1 MEKKPKEIKSEENNL
16 NNNKKNKILDS
27 CSNLTPLKFVKNI
40 ELIYNSSSDEQ
51 DKNDFRI
58 LSNFRKTQER
68 KFDLID
74 FEIKT
79 QNTKILKKIK
89 EITCI
94 KIVIENIFIGLKN
107 GYVYMYQIETGL
119 EKESFGVES
128 VQVPVNVIHTKE
140 DTHLIVGYNNGCINI
155 FDIKNKTLIK
165 NISNIHKTGIMALEY
180 ILIEKTKIQL
190 LTSDEEGQV
199 INIISNNG
207 FLSKKTVGNLLYK
220 DTEPVHAITK
230 FKPFQDKKLIL
241 FGFAST
247 NQVSLYNLKLT
258 PILEIKRPKYTDK
271 DDVPDI
277 DIGWAVAPIK
287 EDKYS
292 RKENVLTN
300 KILFIIGWGRVI
312 TIYSIMVKG
321 DIAIADEPVGYYKN
335 NLPIIRI
342 GFFSPSIIYFFDD
355 NKQLKVI
362 DTAFCNTG
370 PYDENKEMNKNA
382 LIDEGKV
389 VDKYIKYD
397 TIKKSNGKKLNS
409 YRNYITCLNKYIYLF
424 TDNGLKIGKIL
435 DYVEYIDSIIK
446 SGNNWKAAMCLA
458 IDIYKGYILNF
469 PGVPL
474 NNEERKKSL
483 KIFLVELLS
492 KYLDYNFNVE
502 EEENSSTKLIKELNE
517 EKITE
522 CINISIEFCMEIN
535 SIDYLLKNIE
545 PTFSK
550 YGREDLFYK
559 LLEPFIFSDLFY
571 NEDIGIEALT
581 SLYGT
586 YKIKNELIL
595 LSHLLIHIN
604 IKCLNNFMIKKLSMQ
619 ENLFDLIIYIFSNGN
634 CAEDYFLPIT
644 KMFECFNK
652 LETNKGIY
660 KEENEHKYIS
670 YYDLY
675 VLDGINGTNKME
687 QTKEYIGHKLM
698 WYINMCLSGNKLGPS
713 IAVDSSIFD
722 NKSNEYIKL
731 IAYIYFWILHEDVF
745 LTLLKF
751 DSYSLFILLEQ
762 FFTEAYIIN
771 LIKNFD
777 FSTITADSLN
787 ELIKQQENGSY
798 LILNMN
804 KITEEE
810 KEEKKEEENE
820 EKEDEATKIQ

>member
-1 MEKKPKEIKSEENNL
+1 
-16 NNNKKNKILDS
+16 
-27 CSNLTPLKFVKNI
+27 
-40 ELIYNSSSDEQ
+40 
-51 DKNDFRI
+51 
-58 LSNFRKTQER
+58 
-68 KFDLID
+68 
-74 FEIKT
+74 
-79 QNTKILKKIK
+79 
-89 EITCI
+89 
-94 KIVIENIFIGLKN
+94 
-107 GYVYMYQIETGL
+107 
-119 EKESFGVES
+119 
-128 VQVPVNVIHTKE
+128 
-140 DTHLIVGYNNGCINI
+140 
-155 FDIKNKTLIK
+155 
-165 NISNIHKTGIMALEY
+165 
-180 ILIEKTKIQL
+180 
-190 LTSDEEGQV
+190 
-199 INIISNNG
+199 
-207 FLSKKTVGNLLYK
+207 
-220 DTEPVHAITK
+220 
-230 FKPFQDKKLIL
+230 
-241 FGFAST
+241 
-247 NQVSLYNLKLT
+247 
-258 PILEIKRPKYTDK
+258 
-271 DDVPDI
+271 
-277 DIGWAVAPIK
+277 
-287 EDKYS
+287 
-292 RKENVLTN
+292 
-300 KILFIIGWGRVI
+300 
-312 TIYSIMVKG
+312 
-321 DIAIADEPVGYYKN
+321 
-335 NLPIIRI
+335 
-342 GFFSPSIIYFFDD
+342 
-355 NKQLKVI
+355 
-362 DTAFCNTG
+362 
-370 PYDENKEMNKNA
+370 MNKNA

-810 KEEKKEEENE
+810 KEEKKEAEEKEDKEDEENE
-820 EKEDEATKIQ
+820 EKEDEEKEKENKEETKEKDDKNSINEINTNFDPFALKGQSTNFGSGVKLNNINSVLEYIINLVESQSSIISNLDLYRFLIKYVSNGNETIDEKIHTKILEAFIYCLKYCLEYSYKRKDLITQNEDKFNNHFLSKKSIDAQNPFFIHISNLLNDLIDSKKIEFKEEELFKIKLASGKLFNSINIKIAELSKNYKDCLDLLLEEENNKSKEKVFDWIENKFKFFNRDSNNKNNNSENTKNKENFIKAIIELIPELIKLNNDRTKKIISKFFKNDEKLEAYKKLKYMPSEQFEILEIILLYEKFEQIKEEEENIPKENGEEQVNNIDLFELYKGNMNNNNINLNQEKIVREQFDNL